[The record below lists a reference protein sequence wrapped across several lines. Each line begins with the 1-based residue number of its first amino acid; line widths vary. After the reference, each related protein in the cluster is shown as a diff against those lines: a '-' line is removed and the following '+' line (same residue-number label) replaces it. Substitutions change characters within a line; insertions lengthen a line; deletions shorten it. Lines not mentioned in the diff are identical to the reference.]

1 MRTTRAARNGALTVE
16 AVGCVLWRRSPV
28 TAELELCLVHRP
40 KYDDWSWPK
49 GKLKRGEDALAGA
62 LREVAE
68 ETGYTAVPAAE
79 LPSTRYLAH
88 GRPKRVRYWAAEA
101 VSGTFAPNDEVDRV
115 LWLPRTRPAATS
127 PRRWTPASWTPSS
140 TPSARP
146 ADSGRAPRPHRTVL
160 RGSPLVHVRPSAA
173 SPVLPNFGLTRCG
186 SPVHERLPDEATRLT
201 PLRTPPNS
209 GRRPLEGTKV
219 KLQRMNR
226 RALALGAL
234 AVTGALALT
243 ACGSDDT
250 GGGEGGGASATAQAS
265 SNIDCGDAK
274 GQLQASGSSAQKNA
288 IDAWVKQYTAACK
301 DVQINYNPTGSGAGI
316 TAFTQGQT
324 AFVYSDSALKPEEVE
339 ASKKVCTDGQ
349 GIDLPMVGGPIAVGY
364 NVPGVDAL
372 TLDASTLAKIFD
384 NKITKWNDP
393 AIAKLN
399 DGVEL
404 PDLKIQAFHRSD
416 ESGTTDNFTKY
427 LKAAAP
433 KDWKYEPGKSWEA
446 EGGQSAQG
454 SSGVAQQVKQTN
466 GAISYFEL
474 SYAADGIKTV
484 DIKTEATE
492 PVKATIENAT
502 AAIGAAKVVGTGKD
516 LALELD
522 YTPTAEGR
530 LPDRPGD
537 VRDRLRQ
544 GQQGRHPARHQV
556 LPELRGLRGRSGPAG
571 GRRSYAPMPTEI
583 ITKVRETIA

>member
-1 MRTTRAARNGALTVE
+1 M
-16 AVGCVLWRRSPV
+16 
-28 TAELELCLVHRP
+28 
-40 KYDDWSWPK
+40 
-49 GKLKRGEDALAGA
+49 
-62 LREVAE
+62 
-68 ETGYTAVPAAE
+68 
-79 LPSTRYLAH
+79 
-88 GRPKRVRYWAAEA
+88 
-101 VSGTFAPNDEVDRV
+101 
-115 LWLPRTRPAATS
+115 
-127 PRRWTPASWTPSS
+127 
-140 TPSARP
+140 
-146 ADSGRAPRPHRTVL
+146 
-160 RGSPLVHVRPSAA
+160 
-173 SPVLPNFGLTRCG
+173 
-186 SPVHERLPDEATRLT
+186 
-201 PLRTPPNS
+201 
-209 GRRPLEGTKV
+209 

-250 GGGEGGGASATAQAS
+250 GGGEGGGASATAQAG
-265 SNIDCGDAK
+265 NIDCGDAK

-324 AFVYSDSALKPEEVE
+324 AFAGSDSALKPEEVE

-433 KDWKYEPGKSWEA
+433 KDWDVRAGQVL
-446 EGGQSAQG
+446 GGRGRPVRAG
-454 SSGVAQQVKQTN
+454 LLGVAQQVKQTN

-492 PVKATIENAT
+492 PVKATIEEQRRHRRRQ
-502 AAIGAAKVVGTGKD
+502 GRRHRQGP
-516 LALELD
+516 ALELN
-522 YTPTAEGR
+522 YTPTAEG
-530 LPDRPGD
+530 
-537 VRDRLRQ
+537 
-544 GQQGRHPARHQV
+544 AST
-556 LPELRGLRGRSGPAG
+556 RS
-571 GRRSYAPMPTEI
+571 SW
-583 ITKVRETIA
+583 